1 MQSLAK
7 LYVCTGL
14 NFSKI
19 LLLWFTCYLSLSF
32 LIFKTNEIRYIV
44 SLVVLIIVGYSDIR

>member
-7 LYVCTGL
+7 FYVCTGL
-14 NFSKI
+14 NVSKI
-19 LLLWFTCYLSLSF
+19 LLLRFTYDLSLSF

-44 SLVVLIIVGYSDIR
+44 SLVVLIIVCLSDIR